1 MATTDSTHEPDVMLV
16 LTLRDGDVV
25 EIWQREGRSGIEL
38 ARILRNIADGFEQG
52 DVRRIR

>member
-1 MATTDSTHEPDVMLV
+1 MTDAQGNDDVVLK
-16 LTLRDGDVV
+16 LTLHEDNKV

-38 ARILRNIADGFEQG
+38 ARILRQIADGFEQG